1 MLSKVWMSLAEYTKL
16 TMEGLKR
23 GDVNIVTPSIE
34 TVWEKL
40 EKPKIGA
47 SATSAFWK
55 KD

>member
-1 MLSKVWMSLAEYTKL
+1 MLSKVWMSLDEFSNL

-23 GDVNIVTPSIE
+23 GDVNIVTPNIE
-34 TVWEKL
+34 PLWEKL

-47 SATSAFWK
+47 SAKSAFWK